1 MLALLNP
8 IGLFNRGVFAVSK
21 HSGVLSLPKGAA
33 LSVSKGR
40 TLNFGCR
47 FAALALGR
55 NFDRSGLV
63 METAGTSV
71 LEQLEKLEKL
81 LEKSRNTLPESFW
94 KSFNSQLL
102 GLKEQVEKL
111 TEPILNVGLLG
122 GTGVGKS
129 TIVNALAGDEIS
141 SVSDR
146 RPHTDLVV
154 VYRHRTAEVP
164 VDIPVQYLKEPHKV
178 HENDSI
184 RDIIIYDFPDFD
196 SILAEHAQRVLGMLD
211 VLDIS
216 VWVVS
221 PEKYADLEFY
231 RVLKRS
237 SKHQDNFVFV
247 MNKVDM
253 IKASGT
259 GAERELKGLLGDFAV
274 KLKKAGILAPRI
286 HAFAALKITDPGAPA
301 WQKEDFYNFRE
312 YLFRERNAK
321 EVLAIKEANIEVHI
335 RELVDNLKHLYE
347 KYKQLPVDLD
357 AVLMEFQK
365 EFYDLKDVI
374 PAVTKELIDA
384 EMVSEIKEHASNDT
398 HDVSPV
404 RFIKR
409 ILEITLYNKRF
420 SRVIVS
426 ERTIQS
432 RNDQNIAP
440 IRNRFRSVFSR
451 IATVLHRYG
460 MTSAQDEIAQL
471 EEITELELKGMTGE
485 VKQWLFEYF
494 EETRGRENRLKRWAN
509 KARQLLYLGFP
520 VLFLAISL
528 AGIDSIKNFL
538 ARPAPGK
545 GLSLLFNMVL
555 SLYTAHGLISLASFL
570 LIELI
575 VLFLLAS
582 GSIRKD
588 ERKLAM
594 EMEKIN
600 DYLAFKMGKRLEYM
614 KKRIDVS
621 VQKIVEKTRIAD
633 RLLDELALKTK

>member
-1 MLALLNP
+1 M
-8 IGLFNRGVFAVSK
+8 
-21 HSGVLSLPKGAA
+21 
-33 LSVSKGR
+33 
-40 TLNFGCR
+40 
-47 FAALALGR
+47 
-55 NFDRSGLV
+55 
-63 METAGTSV
+63 
-71 LEQLEKLEKL
+71 
-81 LEKSRNTLPESFW
+81 
-94 KSFNSQLL
+94 
-102 GLKEQVEKL
+102 
-111 TEPILNVGLLG
+111 
-122 GTGVGKS
+122 
-129 TIVNALAGDEIS
+129 
-141 SVSDR
+141 
-146 RPHTDLVV
+146 
-154 VYRHRTAEVP
+154 
-164 VDIPVQYLKEPHKV
+164 
-178 HENDSI
+178 
-184 RDIIIYDFPDFD
+184 
-196 SILAEHAQRVLGMLD
+196 
-211 VLDIS
+211 
-216 VWVVS
+216 
-221 PEKYADLEFY
+221 
-231 RVLKRS
+231 
-237 SKHQDNFVFV
+237 
-247 MNKVDM
+247 
-253 IKASGT
+253 
-259 GAERELKGLLGDFAV
+259 
-274 KLKKAGILAPRI
+274 
-286 HAFAALKITDPGAPA
+286 
-301 WQKEDFYNFRE
+301 
-312 YLFRERNAK
+312 
-321 EVLAIKEANIEVHI
+321 
-335 RELVDNLKHLYE
+335 KHLYE

-420 SRVIVS
+420 SRVTVS
-426 ERTIQS
+426 GRTIQS

-471 EEITELELKGMTGE
+471 EEITELELKGITGE

-582 GSIRKD
+582 GSIKKD